1 MPQAADITVN
11 NGAGTPVAKTFTL
24 LEPAA
29 SGGSSAKWALKE
41 GTNWNTFNKI
51 EASSRRNATRDAQ
64 KLAMTFSFPSTY
76 VDAAS
81 TLTLVND
88 QAVVNITVTI
98 PDDFPEAKKDDLVA
112 FTANLANHALVK
124 AMIRDARAAT

>member
-1 MPQAADITVN
+1 MPQAVDITVN

-41 GTNWNTFNKI
+41 GDNWNTFNKI
-51 EASSRRNATRDAQ
+51 EASSRPNAQKDAQ
-64 KLAMTFSFPSTY
+64 KLQLTYSFPATY

-81 TLTLVND
+81 TLTLVKD
-88 QAVVNITVTI
+88 QAVVNVSVTI
-98 PDDFPEAKKDDLVA
+98 PNDFPEAKKDDLVA
-112 FTANLANHALVK
+112 FTANLTNSTLVK

>member
-1 MPQAADITVN
+1 MPQAVNITVN
-11 NGAGTPVAKTFTL
+11 NGAGTPVAKTFEL

-41 GTNWNTFNKI
+41 GENWNTFNKI
-51 EASSRRNATRDAQ
+51 EASSRKNAQRDAQ
-64 KLAMTFSFPSTY
+64 KLSMTYTYPSTY
-76 VDAAS
+76 VDSAS
-81 TLTLVND
+81 TLTVVKDN
-88 QAVVNITVTI
+88 AVVNITVTI

-112 FTANLANHALVK
+112 FTANITNHALVK

>member
-1 MPQAADITVN
+1 MPQAVDITVN
-11 NGAGTPVAKTFTL
+11 NGAGTPVAKTYSL

-41 GTNWNTFNKI
+41 GANWNVFNKI
-51 EASSRRNATRDAQ
+51 EASSRPNASRDAQ
-64 KLAMTFSFPSTY
+64 KLAMTFTFPSSY

-81 TLTLVND
+81 TLTLVKDN
-88 QAVVNITVTI
+88 AVVNINVTI
-98 PDDFPEAKKDDLVA
+98 PNDFPEAKKDDLVA
-112 FTANLANHALVK
+112 FTANLANHTLVK

>member
-1 MPQAADITVN
+1 MPQASDITVN

-29 SGGSSAKWALKE
+29 SSGSSAKWALKE
-41 GTNWNTFNKI
+41 GANWKTFNKI
-51 EASSRRNATRDAQ
+51 EASSRKNATRDAQ
-64 KLAMTFSFPSTY
+64 KLSITLNFPSTY
-76 VDAAS
+76 VDTAS

-88 QAVVNITVTI
+88 QAVVNVTVTI

-112 FTANLANHALVK
+112 FTANIMNHTLVK
-124 AMIRDARAAT
+124 AMVRDARAAT